1 MAAAHDDD
9 NITFGVLFHA
19 YITAVEEEENQPER
33 RTRRAAV
40 RQFWVRPWLTEV
52 NRQQFGHFS
61 SLLDTQLRIDD
72 PVAFQRYTRLTPEL

>member
-52 NRQQFGHFS
+52 NIHSGGA
-61 SLLDTQLRIDD
+61 RILEQAG
-72 PVAFQRYTRLTPEL
+72 PAPGPKVLW